1 MCNPHMESWVKMA
14 DSSKVMSKKADQ
26 AKTIETFQRLRAE
39 QRAIASKMSELDAEK
54 TEHKY
59 VSN

>member
-1 MCNPHMESWVKMA
+1 MA